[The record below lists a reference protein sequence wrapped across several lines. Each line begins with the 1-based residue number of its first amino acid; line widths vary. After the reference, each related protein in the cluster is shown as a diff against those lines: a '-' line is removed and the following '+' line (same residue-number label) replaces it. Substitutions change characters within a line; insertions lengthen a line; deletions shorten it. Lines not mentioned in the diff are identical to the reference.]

1 MSTRRGSSLA
11 ELVLVAWLFALVLA
25 ALARFAG
32 AQGRLVAA
40 QQDRTRGAEAV
51 RTASLVLEGEL
62 RYLTAADIV
71 APAAESLR
79 VRAVRGSGVVCDTDG
94 TDILVRFRGTRL
106 PNPRKDSVILVAAG
120 EPAEAAP
127 LAVTGVVPDE
137 ACGGSLRLTLSSPP
151 TPTRAVLLVYETGSY
166 HLADA
171 ALRYRAPGAG
181 REPLTEAVVG
191 PAAFA
196 VGGAGA
202 APRLSLELLGDSLP
216 RLAPERHDI
225 TFSTL
230 HPWAPGTLG
239 SPGSP

>member
-32 AQGRLVAA
+32 VQGRLIAA
-40 QQDRTRGAEAV
+40 QQDRTRAAEAV
-51 RTASLVLEGEL
+51 RTASLVLGGEL

-79 VRAVRGSGVVCDTDG
+79 VRAVRGSGVVCGTDG
-94 TDILVRFRGTRL
+94 NDILVRYRGARL
-106 PNPRKDSVILVAAG
+106 PNPRKDSLILVAAG
-120 EPAEAAP
+120 EPAEAPP
-127 LAVTGVVPDE
+127 LALTGVAADD
-137 ACGGSLRLTLSSPP
+137 ACGGSLRLTLSGAPLPS
-151 TPTRAVLLVYETGSY
+151 RAVVLVYETGTY
-166 HLADA
+166 YLADA

-181 REPLTEAVVG
+181 RQPLTEAVVG

-196 VGGAGA
+196 VGGPGA
-202 APRLSLELLGDSLP
+202 ALRLSLELLGDSLP
-216 RLAPERHDI
+216 RLAPEHHDI

-230 HPWAPGTLG
+230 HPWSQGT
-239 SPGSP
+239 PGSP